1 MMHLLTV
8 VGARPNFI
16 KLCAL
21 HSAFRERS
29 DIEHCIIHTGQHY
42 DYEMN
47 EFFFQELKLPDPDH
61 HLGVGSGTVPEQLGQ
76 TMMALEPILEAER
89 PDWVIVVGDVN
100 ATAATAIVAKQTGL
114 PLAHVEAG
122 LRSFDWS
129 MPEEINRMVTDR
141 LADLL
146 FVSEPS
152 GVKNLREE
160 GVEDQRIHWVGNV
173 MIDTLLQ
180 CLPMVENRD
189 TGKRFGVRPKAYAV
203 VTIHRPSNT
212 EPPERLRDWMRALE
226 QVAEQ
231 MPIIF
236 PIHPRTQKVLDALG
250 YVPKQNRL
258 QLTKPVGYLDMLA
271 LMKDARIVLTDSGG
285 IQEETTALAVP
296 CLTLRDNTERP
307 ATLQAGTNTLVGSDP
322 SRLPAAWEKALRK
335 PLKPQRPEKWDGRAG
350 QRIAEQLIACASLA
364 RRQR

>member
-21 HSAFRERS
+21 QSAFRERL
-29 DIEHCIIHTGQHY
+29 DIQHCIVHTGQHY

-47 EFFFQELKLPDPDH
+47 EFFFQELKLPAPDH
-61 HLGVGSGTVPEQLGQ
+61 HLGVGSGTVCEQLGQ
-76 TMMALEPILEAER
+76 TMMALEPILAAER
-89 PDWVIVVGDVN
+89 PEWVIVVGDVN

-160 GVEDQRIHWVGNV
+160 GVEDERIHWVGNV

-189 TGKRFGVRPKAYAV
+189 TGKRFAVLPKAYAV

-212 EPPERLRDWMRALE
+212 HPPERLRDWMRALE

-236 PIHPRTQKVLDALG
+236 PIHPRTQKVLETLG
-250 YVPKQNRL
+250 YVPNQNRL
-258 QLTKPVGYLDMLA
+258 QLAKPVGYLDMLA

-285 IQEETTALAVP
+285 IQEETTALGVP

-307 ATLQAGTNTLVGSDP
+307 VTLHAGTNTLVGSDP
-322 SRLPAAWEKALRK
+322 SRLAAAWEEALRK

-350 QRIAEQLIACASLA
+350 QRIVEQLIACASLA